1 MREPW
6 YRTRAYRLA
15 RTFALAVVLV
25 IGGARCAGGGGGP
38 DTHQAA
44 PGAGGIGADARGG
57 QLPPE
62 VRRESL
68 APPAGQPGRT
78 QAVPPA
84 SSASRSSAAPAP
96 LPPSRATTLAIPYLG
111 VNAPVMGL
119 GLDRDHRMTAPPDD
133 NPRLVGWYQ
142 GGPAPGGPGTAVA
155 VGHLDTDTGPAVFSG
170 LSQLTAGHLIEV
182 RRADGRTAVYGV
194 DAVRTF
200 EKAHF
205 PDREVYGDR
214 GRPELRLITC
224 GGAYHRRTGYAGNV
238 VVFAHLT
245 AVREPGGA

>member
-1 MREPW
+1 M
-6 YRTRAYRLA
+6 
-15 RTFALAVVLV
+15 AVVLLT
-25 IGGARCAGGGGGP
+25 GGVRCAGAGGGP
-38 DTHQAA
+38 AVDQAA

-62 VRRESL
+62 ARREGSTPP
-68 APPAGQPGRT
+68 ASTGTPAGQPHAT
-78 QAVPPA
+78 PA
-84 SSASRSSAAPAP
+84 GPVSRAPAASFPSSVAPAP
-96 LPPSRATTLAIPYLG
+96 LPPSRATSLAIPYLS
-111 VNAPVMGL
+111 VHAPVMGL
-119 GLDRDHRMTAPPDD
+119 DLDRDHRMTAPPDD
-133 NPRLVGWYQ
+133 NPKLVGWYQ
-142 GGPAPGGPGTAVA
+142 GGPAPGGAGTAVA
-155 VGHLDTDTGPAVFSG
+155 VGHLDTDSGPAVFSG
-170 LSQLTAGHLIEV
+170 LSQLTAGRLIEV
-182 RRADGRTAVYGV
+182 RRADGRTAVYRV

-245 AVREPGGA
+245 AVREPGRA